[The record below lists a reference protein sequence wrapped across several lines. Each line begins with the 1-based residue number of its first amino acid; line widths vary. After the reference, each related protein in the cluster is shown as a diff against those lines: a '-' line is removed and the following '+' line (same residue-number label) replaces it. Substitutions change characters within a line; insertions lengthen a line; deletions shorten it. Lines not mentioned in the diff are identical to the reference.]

1 MRRFSAII
9 AKIQKIEVHR
19 EISIHKYRKDR
30 KDRNATRAAIAAGYS
45 EKEVRVH
52 GVCLSF

>member
-9 AKIQKIEVHR
+9 AEIQKIEMHR
-19 EISIHKYRKDR
+19 EIPIHKYR

-45 EKEVRVH
+45 EKEVRVQ